1 MAAKVLEVFVKG
13 NGASIWYYD
22 RLRFSNLF
30 VLCILMQS
38 LRFFVLLLW
47 FGGQKE
53 KMCDDVSRGAGR
65 VVVLTEL
72 KYLKVVAEPSF
83 FECLC
88 KSHDDK
94 QEEDGPHDV
103 ALFNTNFEEDS
114 SVYFFY
120 Y

>member
-47 FGGQKE
+47 FGG
-53 KMCDDVSRGAGR
+53 
-65 VVVLTEL
+65 
-72 KYLKVVAEPSF
+72 
-83 FECLC
+83 
-88 KSHDDK
+88 
-94 QEEDGPHDV
+94 
-103 ALFNTNFEEDS
+103 
-114 SVYFFY
+114 
-120 Y
+120 